1 MVFLQIYILRRQI
14 GIRPQNIPRSH
25 QRNARDQTR
34 RNRARR
40 LDRQELFL
48 PECRD
53 ERRLPGQICVVIDIV
68 EALVEENVI
77 ADGVGDRG
85 FGFLGAG
92 ADNVER
98 DVVLHV
104 RCGVGVDKVVEIAY
118 DACVVA
124 RSVDP
129 SLDREGDLL
138 FLRLLT
144 LF

>member
-1 MVFLQIYILRRQI
+1 MVFLHIYILRRQI
-14 GIRPQNIPRSH
+14 GIRPQNIPRRH

-34 RNRARR
+34 RNRIRR

-53 ERRLPGQICVVIDIV
+53 ERRLPGQICTVIDIV

-98 DVVLHV
+98 DVVL
-104 RCGVGVDKVVEIAY
+104 RGDVELEWT
-118 DACVVA
+118 
-124 RSVDP
+124 RS
-129 SLDREGDLL
+129 SR
-138 FLRLLT
+138 
-144 LF
+144 